1 MKQLETCKKHGGP
14 LTPNCIDSVEHLN
27 TCELLAEVS
36 YLRST
41 TAPNIRQMRREK
53 CQSGGYKMKKFAD
66 KELRT
71 SIRNAISPKEE
82 VTADIEEFLNAVL

>member
-36 YLRST
+36 YLRPT
-41 TAPNIRQMRREK
+41 TAPNIRQMRHEK
-53 CQSGGYKMKKFAD
+53 CQSGGYKMKKI
-66 KELRT
+66 LRQGAEN
-71 SIRNAISPKEE
+71 INQKRHQPKRRSHCRH
-82 VTADIEEFLNAVL
+82 